1 MGRGLK
7 LSSNSSLH
15 SEIRCQTCSIRRLC
29 LPVMLAESEIEHLE
43 NIIQRKK
50 VLKKGEFLFHAGDD
64 FNAIHAI
71 RSGSL
76 KSYTISSN
84 GTEQITGFHLPGE
97 IVGLN
102 AISSTQYPSFSKAL
116 ETSLV
121 CAIPFDKLEII
132 SRDIPSL
139 QKQVF
144 KVMSSEIR
152 EEQELMMLLSK
163 KNASERFAA
172 FIMNLSARYRR
183 RGLSDKEFQLT
194 MTRGDIGNYLG
205 LAVET
210 VSRLVTRLQSND
222 LILVQD
228 RYLKITDMPK
238 LSELAG
244 TACHM

>member
-1 MGRGLK
+1 M
-7 LSSNSSLH
+7 SANSSLH

-29 LPVMLAESEIEHLE
+29 LPVMLADSEIEHLE
-43 NIIQRKK
+43 NIVQRKK

-64 FNAIHAI
+64 FDAIHAI

-76 KSYTISSN
+76 KTYTISSD

-102 AISSTQYPSFSKAL
+102 AISSTQYPSFAKAL

-121 CAIPFDKLEII
+121 CSIPFDKLETL
-132 SRDIPSL
+132 SRDIPGL
-139 QKQVF
+139 QKQLF
-144 KVMSSEIR
+144 KVMSGEIR
-152 EEQELMMLLSK
+152 DEQELMMLLSK
-163 KNASERFAA
+163 KNADERFAA
-172 FIMNLSARYRR
+172 FVMNLSARFGR
-183 RGLSDKEFQLT
+183 RGLSEKEFQLT

-210 VSRLVTRLQSND
+210 VSRLVTRLQKKE
-222 LILVQD
+222 LISIQD
-228 RYLKITDMPK
+228 RYIQITNMDE

-244 TACHM
+244 TACHT

>member
-1 MGRGLK
+1 MK

-29 LPVMLAESEIEHLE
+29 LPVMLADSEIEHLE
-43 NIIQRKK
+43 NIVQRKK

-64 FNAIHAI
+64 FDAIHAI

-76 KSYTISSN
+76 KSYTISSD

-102 AISSTQYPSFSKAL
+102 AISSTQYPSFAKAL

-121 CAIPFDKLEII
+121 CTIPFDKLENL
-132 SRDIPSL
+132 SRDIPGL

-144 KVMSSEIR
+144 KVMSGEIR

-163 KNASERFAA
+163 KNADERFAA
-172 FIMNLSARYRR
+172 FIMNLSARFKR
-183 RGLSDKEFQLT
+183 RGLSEKEFQLT

-210 VSRLVTRLQSND
+210 VSRLVTRLQKRE
-222 LILVQD
+222 LIAIQD
-228 RYLKITDMPK
+228 RYIQITDMTN
-238 LSELAG
+238 LSALAG
-244 TACHM
+244 TSCHT

>member
-1 MGRGLK
+1 M
-7 LSSNSSLH
+7 SSNSSLH

-29 LPVMLAESEIEHLE
+29 LPVMLADSEIEHLE
-43 NIIQRKK
+43 NIVQRKK

-64 FNAIHAI
+64 FDAIHAI

-76 KSYTISSN
+76 KSYTISSD

-102 AISSTQYPSFSKAL
+102 AISSTQYPSFAKAL

-121 CAIPFDKLEII
+121 CTIPFDKLENL
-132 SRDIPSL
+132 SRDIPGL

-144 KVMSSEIR
+144 KVMSGEIR

-163 KNASERFAA
+163 KNADERFAA
-172 FIMNLSARYRR
+172 FIMNLSARFKR
-183 RGLSDKEFQLT
+183 RGLSEKEFQLT

-210 VSRLVTRLQSND
+210 VSRLVTRLQKRE
-222 LILVQD
+222 LIAIQD
-228 RYLKITDMPK
+228 RYIQITDMTN
-238 LSELAG
+238 LSALAG
-244 TACHM
+244 TSCHT